1 LLDAKE
7 VRGSNPLAPT
17 SGAKCE
23 LTRDAGPYEAAAVMQ
38 NLGPPTPWHLKHEL
52 KRCSRE

>member
-38 NLGPPTPWHLKHEL
+38 NLGRRLHGT
-52 KRCSRE
+52 